1 MAKALAYIAGAGGV
15 GPFGNSMSELKN
27 SLSSGTCQLN
37 SMTVRD
43 NLMRAGTLSKS
54 CEDLLHSSP
63 LSNKCD
69 KSVKM
74 ALLALRDCLISDKP
88 DTGRRIGISMGT
100 SRGLT
105 RTWESSYDAFSNG
118 RPISPFVS
126 PVTTPG
132 NLTSELAREF
142 NFNGP
147 ELTVSMT
154 CSSGMAAIINGLAW
168 LTSGWVDDFIAGGSE
183 AALTPFTLAQAQALN
198 LYSNLLNDDW
208 PCRPLDTEKA
218 QNTMVIGEGAGV
230 LWLTLDEKYRNCP
243 RIIGFGA
250 AREDETSMTG
260 ISENGD
266 AFYKAMQQALSFSP
280 GPIEAILVHAPGTQK
295 GDEAELRAIN
305 RIFPS
310 GERPVLYPLKALIG
324 HTYGASGPIACLAAL
339 TLMDQALPMPAYLGG
354 SIKVPKAQRILVNSA
369 GFGGQSISLLME
381 SPSND

>member
-1 MAKALAYIAGAGGV
+1 VAKALAYIAGAGGV
-15 GPFGNSMSELKN
+15 GPFGNSMSEFKN

-37 SMTVRD
+37 SVTVRD

-218 QNTMVIGEGAGV
+218 QNT
-230 LWLTLDEKYRNCP
+230 
-243 RIIGFGA
+243 
-250 AREDETSMTG
+250 
-260 ISENGD
+260 
-266 AFYKAMQQALSFSP
+266 KAMQQALSFSP

-369 GFGGQSISLLME
+369 GFGGQSISLLLE